1 MEPPPTIEGS
11 NQLPVEAEYE
21 PVPRPPGRVRAFWR
35 NTFRPVRI
43 RQHTTQDIRA
53 DRPVFVEKG
62 AVVAGNIVAPRV
74 VVAGML
80 YGHVV
85 TGEATVRSK
94 GQVWGDIHA
103 CAVQVEAGGVVHGWL
118 SKLTETQLA
127 GLLAGELPVDDF
139 LTLLPAVPAGA
150 LPAEIRSLVQV
161 AESPPAGQTEQL
173 ALLRFLQME
182 TASALTARAE
192 LERKFEQRLA
202 EVAGDTLSQ
211 ARALKQALDMTR
223 DELDQVQ
230 LELAQNVAEL
240 QRRTSQVGQL
250 QEEVGELRLALQEQH
265 NTHQDLQVSFGQKV
279 AELGRLLAA
288 NELLE
293 EQVQDSV
300 LRFDVYASRVENLE
314 SALQASLQRTAEQE
328 EALLRWQELAE
339 VTQQRVVELQ
349 AELHGLR
356 AQATESERVIEMLRQ
371 QRLRAEEAWAEV
383 NATLEEVLNR
393 PESVA
398 AGIPAGDVG
407 ETARLAEA
415 LAEAARL
422 AEALAEADQK
432 LMILEQTVATAEES
446 AQGLQEQLLWYK
458 ATEKS
463 TSLTVVQLQSDLAE
477 REEALGEMQA
487 QIEEYHGLAEN
498 WKNTVARMSELMY
511 AAEQRAS
518 EAQNRV
524 QALEAQLAGLQDATS
539 SRQSEVNE
547 KVRKQALQLEA
558 VEAEVEY
565 YHKELQRQGK
575 RLSEVQAE
583 MADAHL
589 AAAEARALLEERT
602 AERDKIKQAASQRI
616 RTLEGELTR
625 LQRQLSDVMAWAE
638 RKRGKE

>member
-1 MEPPPTIEGS
+1 M
-11 NQLPVEAEYE
+11 
-21 PVPRPPGRVRAFWR
+21 
-35 NTFRPVRI
+35 
-43 RQHTTQDIRA
+43 
-53 DRPVFVEKG
+53 
-62 AVVAGNIVAPRV
+62 VAGNIVAPRV

>member
-11 NQLPVEAEYE
+11 NRLPIDAEYE
-21 PVPRPPGRVRAFWR
+21 QVLRPPGRIRSFWR

-62 AVVAGNIVAPRV
+62 AVVAGNIIAPRV

-85 TGEATVRSK
+85 TGEATVRPK

-118 SKLTETQLA
+118 SELTEAQLA
-127 GLLAGELPVDDF
+127 GLLAGELPLDDI
-139 LTLLPAVPAGA
+139 LTLLPDVPAGA
-150 LPAEIRSLVQV
+150 LPSEIRSLVQV
-161 AESPPAGQTEQL
+161 AETPPAGQTEQL

-240 QRRTSQVGQL
+240 QQRTLQVAQL
-250 QEEVGELRLALQEQH
+250 QEEIGELRLTLEEQH

-293 EQVQDSV
+293 ERVQDSV
-300 LRFDVYASRVENLE
+300 LRSDVYASRVENLE

-356 AQATESERVIEMLRQ
+356 TQATESERVIEMLRQ

-398 AGIPAGDVG
+398 AGGPAGDPG
-407 ETARLAEA
+407 QT
-415 LAEAARL
+415 ARL

-432 LMILEQTVATAEES
+432 IMILEQAVAAAEES
-446 AQGLQEQLLWYK
+446 AQGLHEQLLWHK

-511 AAEQRAS
+511 AAEQRAT

-524 QALEAQLAGLQDATS
+524 QALETQLAGLQDATS

-583 MADAHL
+583 MADALL
-589 AAAEARALLEERT
+589 AAAEAQALLEERT

-616 RTLEGELTR
+616 RALEGDLTR
-625 LQRQLSDVMAWAE
+625 LQRQLADVMAWAE